1 MQCYMVSID
10 DNEQEIDEVTLLSG
24 QHLSLPQKEKLSQNE
39 KDDASK
45 GKVGNS
51 SQPLSPRLSVSCLA
65 CIMFSDEG
73 LQLGENF
80 QLTEQSAVQM
90 CSNNLLPEIATYIG
104 TVEPQ
109 SFDALVSKANNV
121 ERQIAR
127 QKSTMQRGRN
137 LEEKKYKRKKAPK

>member
-1 MQCYMVSID
+1 MQCCMISID

-65 CIMFSDEG
+65 CIMFSDED
-73 LQLGENF
+73 LQL
-80 QLTEQSAVQM
+80 
-90 CSNNLLPEIATYIG
+90 
-104 TVEPQ
+104 
-109 SFDALVSKANNV
+109 
-121 ERQIAR
+121 
-127 QKSTMQRGRN
+127 
-137 LEEKKYKRKKAPK
+137 RKKISELDLICPGHNWRCMVIKNPIGLRINDKSSPL